1 MWGKAVL
8 PPLLLQIIFLS
19 CLRTAFIYGKI
30 TWGIWTHITC
40 FLQNLQILYNWKD
53 TSFLYHVT
61 EEAICGR
68 CLGKKKPKTK
78 KWGFLFIRH
87 AEMFWTFFPKI
98 TTSGLHLFVK
108 FHGFSP
114 LRVYLNHDDMNIVFQ
129 NDLNVLLL
137 CVNNNV
143 AERQ

>member
-1 MWGKAVL
+1 MRKSCITS
-8 PPLLLQIIFLS
+8 PPLADYFSKLPQDSLHIWKNYLGDLNSHNMFSSKSPNTVQLEGYFFSVS
-19 CLRTAFIYGKI
+19 CHRGS
-30 TWGIWTHITC
+30 
-40 FLQNLQILYNWKD
+40 NLWEM
-53 TSFLYHVT
+53 F
-61 EEAICGR
+61 R
-68 CLGKKKPKTK
+68 KKNPKTK